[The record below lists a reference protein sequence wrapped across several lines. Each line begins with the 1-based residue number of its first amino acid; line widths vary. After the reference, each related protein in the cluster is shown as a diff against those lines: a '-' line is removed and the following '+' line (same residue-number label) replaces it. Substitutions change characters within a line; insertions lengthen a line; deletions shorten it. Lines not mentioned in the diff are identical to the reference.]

1 MTGIVAN
8 CDTLIANE
16 KTVFVMIKKQ
26 DQTQKPE
33 LPPILLSK
41 L

>member
-16 KTVFVMIKKQ
+16 KTVFCNNKKARPNAK
-26 DQTQKPE
+26 TGVA
-33 LPPILLSK
+33 SCNVTG
-41 L
+41 